1 MDPFSKDGNGVDQK
15 SQARDIT
22 DDLNKPDNAAKCH
35 NAKKELNSD
44 PIGSMY
50 CMDLYGIFTYIYHQ
64 NQPNL
69 GKYTILGIL

>member
-22 DDLNKPDNAAKCH
+22 DDSDFWINLTMLQSVTN

-50 CMDLYGIFTYIYHQ
+50 CMDLYGIFT
-64 NQPNL
+64 
-69 GKYTILGIL
+69 